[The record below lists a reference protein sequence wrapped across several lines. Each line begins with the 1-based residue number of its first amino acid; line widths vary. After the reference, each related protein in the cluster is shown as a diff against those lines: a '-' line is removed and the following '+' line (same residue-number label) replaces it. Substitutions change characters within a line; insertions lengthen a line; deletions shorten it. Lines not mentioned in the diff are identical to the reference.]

1 MDSSS
6 LLSHLDSAVTNSPI
20 LARIL
25 PPENTM
31 AQTGIVSLRVIPTS
45 GADRYIAPPTPN
57 LNTHPLTASGPVIT
71 EIQDDKDIDDV
82 EISIDNYTDN
92 NNRSINRNSSTIS
105 DRPTQLQRQF
115 SFGSKSTDSPSL
127 PKRNQPITSSA
138 PSTLIKK
145 SLEEN
150 EVYV

>member
-1 MDSSS
+1 M
-6 LLSHLDSAVTNSPI
+6 

-31 AQTGIVSLRVIPTS
+31 SNRGIVSVRVIPTS
-45 GADRYIAPPTPN
+45 SADRYIAPLTPN
-57 LNTHPLTASGPVIT
+57 LNTHPLTTSGPIIT
-71 EIQDDKDIDDV
+71 EIQNDKDADDV

-92 NNRSINRNSSTIS
+92 NRSINRNSSTVS
-105 DRPTQLQRQF
+105 DKSTTQLQRQF

-138 PSTLIKK
+138 PTTLIKK
-145 SLEEN
+145 SLEEK

>member
-1 MDSSS
+1 MQLAS
-6 LLSHLDSAVTNSPI
+6 LILDSAVTNSPM

-25 PPENTM
+25 PQENTM
-31 AQTGIVSLRVIPTS
+31 SSTGIVSVRVIPTS
-45 GADRYIAPPTPN
+45 SADRYIIPPTPN
-57 LNTHPLTASGPVIT
+57 LNTHPLTSSGPIIT
-71 EIQDDKDIDDV
+71 EVQNDNDIDDV
-82 EISIDNYTDN
+82 EISADNYTD
-92 NNRSINRNSSTIS
+92 NNRSINRNSSTVS
-105 DRPTQLQRQF
+105 DKPTQLQRQF

-145 SLEEN
+145 SLEEK

>member
-1 MDSSS
+1 M
-6 LLSHLDSAVTNSPI
+6 TNSPI

-31 AQTGIVSLRVIPTS
+31 SKTGIVSVRVIPTS
-45 GADRYIAPPTPN
+45 SADRYISPPTPN
-57 LNTHPLTASGPVIT
+57 LNTHPLTTSGAIIT
-71 EIQDDKDIDDV
+71 EMQDDKDIDNI

-92 NNRSINRNSSTIS
+92 NRSINRNSSTVS
-105 DRPTQLQRQF
+105 DKSTQLQRQF

-145 SLEEN
+145 SLEEK